1 MQINKRKAVTE
12 ISSVWEASRES
23 GVWWKPFMRKIREN
37 HSVAAPPKAYAKRF
51 MQKHEPEHKRLVKRR
66 RTPTL
71 QG

>member
-37 HSVAAPPKAYAKRF
+37 HSVAAPPKAYAKGSCKNMSRSI
-51 MQKHEPEHKRLVKRR
+51 KSC
-66 RTPTL
+66 
-71 QG
+71 

>member
-37 HSVAAPPKAYAKRF
+37 HSVAAPPKAYAKGSCKT
-51 MQKHEPEHKRLVKRR
+51 MS
-66 RTPTL
+66 
-71 QG
+71 